1 MTYFEAI
8 RAGQALNKL
17 AGVPLPYQ
25 TARQVQRWQAY
36 CAKAMQEAE
45 SRDTEICQRLG
56 GKVEGADVRFTDSE
70 SAAQYRSEREWL
82 LRQEPTLPLPVK
94 LDLREVLPTLRISA
108 DALSALAPVARMED
122 DDETA

>member
-1 MTYFEAI
+1 MTYYEAI

-45 SRDTEICQRLG
+45 SRDVEICQQLS
-56 GKVEGADVRFTDSE
+56 GKVEGADVRFADSE
-70 SAAQYRSEREWL
+70 AAAQYRSEREWL
-82 LRQEPTLPLPVK
+82 LRQEPPGALPVK

-108 DALSALAPVARMED
+108 DALRALAPVARMED

>member
-36 CAKAMQEAE
+36 CTKAMQEAE
-45 SRDTEICQRLG
+45 SRDAEICQRLG

-82 LRQEPTLPLPVK
+82 LRQEPPLPLPVK

-108 DALSALAPVARMED
+108 DALCALAPVARMED

>member
-45 SRDTEICQRLG
+45 SRDAEICQRLG
-56 GKVEGADVRFTDSE
+56 GKVEGADVRFADSE
-70 SAAQYRSEREWL
+70 SAAQYRSERDSL
-82 LRQEPTLPLPVK
+82 LQQEPPGALPVK

-108 DALSALAPVARMED
+108 DALRALAPVARMED

>member
-8 RAGQALNKL
+8 RAGQALGKL

-45 SRDTEICQRLG
+45 SRDAEICQRLS

-70 SAAQYRSEREWL
+70 AAAQYRSEREWL
-82 LRQEPTLPLPVK
+82 LRQEPPLPLPAK

>member
-1 MTYFEAI
+1 MTYYEAI

-36 CAKAMQEAE
+36 CAKALHEAE
-45 SRDTEICQRLG
+45 GRDAEICQRLG
-56 GKVEGADVRFTDSE
+56 GKVEGADVRFADGE
-70 SAAQYRSEREWL
+70 AAAQYRSEREWL
-82 LRQEPTLPLPVK
+82 LRQEPPGVLPAK
-94 LDLREVLPTLRISA
+94 LDLRETLPTLRISA

-122 DDETA
+122 DAETA

>member
-1 MTYFEAI
+1 MTYYEAI

-45 SRDTEICQRLG
+45 SRDAEICQQLS
-56 GKVEGADVRFTDSE
+56 GKVEGADVRFADSE
-70 SAAQYRSEREWL
+70 AAAQYRSEREGL
-82 LRQEPTLPLPVK
+82 LRQEPPGALPVK

-108 DALSALAPVARMED
+108 DALRALAPVARMED